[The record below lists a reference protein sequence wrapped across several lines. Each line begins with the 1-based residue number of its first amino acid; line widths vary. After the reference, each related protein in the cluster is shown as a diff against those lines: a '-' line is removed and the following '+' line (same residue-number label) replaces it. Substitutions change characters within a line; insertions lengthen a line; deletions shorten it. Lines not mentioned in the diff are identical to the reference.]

1 MTIDDVENFFIECY
15 KRYQSDKYKED
26 FGWLDN
32 IKEVKDKKEKELL
45 NSELV
50 KNINEKNFDK
60 VWAAVPEVIEWEELS
75 NFRYKL
81 SGPGFDDIEIQQI
94 ISLFENGIISNVK
107 TLKNRKVNAMNIDG
121 DEPLRS
127 WPLYKCL
134 ITDIEYNG
142 CAYCLNF

>member
-1 MTIDDVENFFIECY
+1 MTIDDVENFLIECY

-60 VWAAVPEVIEWEELS
+60 VWAAVPEVIEWEEVS

-81 SGPGFDDIEIQQI
+81 SGPRFDDIEIQQI
-94 ISLFENGIISNVK
+94 ISLFENGIISNV
-107 TLKNRKVNAMNIDG
+107 
-121 DEPLRS
+121 
-127 WPLYKCL
+127 
-134 ITDIEYNG
+134 
-142 CAYCLNF
+142 